1 MKSFHSN
8 GKLLISGEYLVLD
21 GALSLA
27 LPCKFGQYLNF
38 TEDSNGTLEWISKDM
53 NDTIWFTAYFEAK
66 TLKVLKTSNYNTVK
80 WVRKI
85 LEFCNKNSLTNKSL
99 QGKIECK
106 LEFPNNW
113 GLGSSSTLLNNL
125 ASLYEINP
133 YNLHFSTTNGSGYDI
148 ACAGSNSALTY
159 QVIENIPQV
168 KKMDWSPVFKD
179 EILFIFLKKKQKSN
193 LEVKRFKELKKDP
206 DLISRIS
213 SITKEIIYSKT
224 IEEFEHLLDEHEA
237 ITGQYIQSETVKSK
251 YFSDYEGSV
260 KSLGAWGG
268 DFVLATRKNKNYFL
282 DKGFDTILS
291 FSEIIKESTFKT
303 VS

>member
-80 WVRKI
+80 WVKKI

-125 ASLYEINP
+125 ANLYEINP
-133 YNLHFSTTNGSGYDI
+133 YDLHFSTTNGSGYDI

>member
-53 NDTIWFTAYFEAK
+53 NDIIWFTAYFEAK

-80 WVRKI
+80 WVKKI

-133 YNLHFSTTNGSGYDI
+133 YDLHFSTTNGSGYDI

>member
-80 WVRKI
+80 WVKKI

-125 ASLYEINP
+125 ASLYEVNP
-133 YNLHFSTTNGSGYDI
+133 YDLHFSTTNGSGYDI
-148 ACAGSNSALTY
+148 ACAGSNSAITY
-159 QVIENIPQV
+159 QVIENIPEV

>member
-27 LPCKFGQYLNF
+27 LPCKFGQSLKF
-38 TEDSNGTLEWISKDM
+38 TEDSNGNLEWISKDM

-66 TLKVLKTSNYNTVK
+66 TLKVLKTSNHNTVK
-80 WVRKI
+80 WVKKI
-85 LEFCNKNSLTNKSL
+85 LEFCNKNSLTNKNL

-133 YNLHFSTTNGSGYDI
+133 YDLNFSTTNGSGYDI
-148 ACAGSNSALTY
+148 ACAGSNSAITY

-168 KKMDWSPVFKD
+168 KKINWSPIFKD

-251 YFSDYEGSV
+251 YFSDYDGSI

-268 DFVLATRKNKNYFL
+268 DFVLATGKNKNYFL

>member
-80 WVRKI
+80 WVKKI

-125 ASLYEINP
+125 ASLYEVNP
-133 YNLHFSTTNGSGYDI
+133 YDLHFSTTNGSGYDI

-224 IEEFEHLLDEHEA
+224 IEEFEHLLDEHES

>member
-53 NDTIWFTAYFEAK
+53 NDTIWFNAYFEAK

-80 WVRKI
+80 WVKKI

-133 YNLHFSTTNGSGYDI
+133 YDLHFSTTNGSGYDI

-159 QVIENIPQV
+159 QVIENIPEV

>member
-1 MKSFHSN
+1 LKSFHSN

-53 NDTIWFTAYFEAK
+53 NDTIWFNAYFEAK

-80 WVRKI
+80 WVKKI
-85 LEFCNKNSLTNKSL
+85 LEFCNKNSLTNKNL

-133 YNLHFSTTNGSGYDI
+133 YDLHFSTTNGSGYDI

>member
-53 NDTIWFTAYFEAK
+53 NDIIWFTAYFEAK

-80 WVRKI
+80 WVKKI

-133 YNLHFSTTNGSGYDI
+133 YDLHFSTTNGSGYDI

-179 EILFIFLKKKQKSN
+179 EILYIFLKKKQKSN

-251 YFSDYEGSV
+251 SFSDYEGSV

>member
-80 WVRKI
+80 WVKKI
-85 LEFCNKNSLTNKSL
+85 LEFCNKNSLTNKNL

-125 ASLYEINP
+125 ASLYEVNP
-133 YNLHFSTTNGSGYDI
+133 YDLHFSTTNGSGYDI

-268 DFVLATRKNKNYFL
+268 DFVLATRENKKYFL

>member
-80 WVRKI
+80 WVKKI

-133 YNLHFSTTNGSGYDI
+133 YDLHFSTTNGSGYDI

-291 FSEIIKESTFKT
+291 YTELIKESTFKT

>member
-80 WVRKI
+80 WVKKI
-85 LEFCNKNSLTNKSL
+85 LEFCNKNSLKNKSL
-99 QGKIECK
+99 KGKIECK

-125 ASLYEINP
+125 ASLYEVNP
-133 YNLHFSTTNGSGYDI
+133 YDLHFSTTNGSGYDI

-159 QVIENIPQV
+159 QVIENIPKV
-168 KKMDWSPVFKD
+168 KKMDWSPIFKD

>member
-1 MKSFHSN
+1 LKSFHSN

-27 LPCKFGQYLNF
+27 LPCKFGQSLKF
-38 TEDSNGTLEWISKDM
+38 TEDSNGNLEWISKDM

-80 WVRKI
+80 WVKKI
-85 LEFCNKNSLTNKSL
+85 LEFCNKNSLTNKNL

-133 YNLHFSTTNGSGYDI
+133 YDLNFSTTNGSGYDI
-148 ACAGSNSALTY
+148 ACAGSNSAITY

-268 DFVLATRKNKNYFL
+268 DFVLATRKNKSYFL
-282 DKGFDTILS
+282 DKGFETILS

>member
-1 MKSFHSN
+1 LKSFHSN

-53 NDTIWFTAYFEAK
+53 NDIIWFTAYFEAK

-80 WVRKI
+80 WVKKI

-133 YNLHFSTTNGSGYDI
+133 YDLHFSTTNGSGYDI

>member
-1 MKSFHSN
+1 LKSFHSN

-27 LPCKFGQYLNF
+27 LPCKFGQSLKF
-38 TEDSNGTLEWISKDM
+38 TEDSNGNLEWISKDM

-80 WVRKI
+80 WVKKI
-85 LEFCNKNSLTNKSL
+85 LEFCNKNSLTNKNL

-133 YNLHFSTTNGSGYDI
+133 YDLNFSTTNGSGYDI
-148 ACAGSNSALTY
+148 ACAGSNSAITY

-291 FSEIIKESTFKT
+291 YSEIIKESTFKT

>member
-53 NDTIWFTAYFEAK
+53 NDTIWFNAYFEAK

-80 WVRKI
+80 WVKKI
-85 LEFCNKNSLTNKSL
+85 LEFCNKNSLTNKNL

-125 ASLYEINP
+125 ASLYEVNP
-133 YNLHFSTTNGSGYDI
+133 YDLHFSTTNGSGYDI

>member
-8 GKLLISGEYLVLD
+8 GKLLISGEYLVID

-27 LPCKFGQYLNF
+27 LPCKYGQSLNF
-38 TEDSNGTLEWISKDM
+38 TKESNGTLEWISKDV

-80 WVRKI
+80 WIKKI
-85 LEFCNKNSLTNKSL
+85 LEFCNKNSHKNKNL

-133 YNLHFSTTNGSGYDI
+133 YDLHFSTTNGSGYDI
-148 ACAGSNSALTY
+148 ACAGSNSALIY
-159 QVIENIPQV
+159 QVLENIPDV
-168 KKMDWSPVFKD
+168 KKIHWSPIFKD

-193 LEVKRFKELKKDP
+193 LEVKRFRELRKDP
-206 DLISRIS
+206 DLINRIS
-213 SITKEIIYSKT
+213 SITKEIIQSKT
-224 IEEFEHLLDEHEA
+224 IEEFECFLDEHEA
-237 ITGQYIQSETVKSK
+237 ITGQHIQSETVKSR

-268 DFVLATRKNKNYFL
+268 DFVLATRKNKNYFFK
-282 DKGFDTILS
+282 KGFDTILS
-291 FSEIIKESTFKT
+291 YSEIIKESTFKT
-303 VS
+303 VF

>member
-27 LPCKFGQYLNF
+27 LPCKFGQSLNF
-38 TEDSNGTLEWISKDM
+38 TEDSNGNLEWISKDM
-53 NDTIWFTAYFEAK
+53 NDTIWFTANFEAK

-80 WVRKI
+80 WVKKI

-133 YNLHFSTTNGSGYDI
+133 YDLHFSTTNGSGYDI

>member
-27 LPCKFGQYLNF
+27 LPCKFGQSLNF
-38 TEDSNGTLEWISKDM
+38 TEDSNGNLDWISKDM
-53 NDTIWFTAYFEAK
+53 NDTIWFTANFEAK

-80 WVRKI
+80 WVKKI
-85 LEFCNKNSLTNKSL
+85 VEFCNKNSLKNKNL

-133 YNLHFSTTNGSGYDI
+133 YDLHFSTTNGSGYDI
-148 ACAGSNSALTY
+148 ACAGSNSPLTY
-159 QVIENIPQV
+159 QITQNIPEV

-213 SITKEIIYSKT
+213 SITKEIIHSKT
-224 IEEFEHLLDEHEA
+224 IEEFEYLLDEHEA
-237 ITGQYIQSETVKSK
+237 ITGQYIESESVKSK

-268 DFVLATRKNKNYFL
+268 DFVLATRKNKKYFL
-282 DKGFDTILS
+282 DKGFDTILTY
-291 FSEIIKESTFKT
+291 SEIIKESTFKT

>member
-80 WVRKI
+80 WVKKI

-133 YNLHFSTTNGSGYDI
+133 YDLHFSTTNGSGYDI

-282 DKGFDTILS
+282 DKGFNTILS

>member
-66 TLKVLKTSNYNTVK
+66 TLKVLETSNYNTVK
-80 WVRKI
+80 WVKKI

-133 YNLHFSTTNGSGYDI
+133 YDLHFSTTNGSGYDI

-291 FSEIIKESTFKT
+291 FSEIIKKSTFKT

>member
-80 WVRKI
+80 WVKKI

-125 ASLYEINP
+125 ASLYEVNP
-133 YNLHFSTTNGSGYDI
+133 YDLHFSTTNGSGYDI

-159 QVIENIPQV
+159 RVIENIPQV

>member
-80 WVRKI
+80 WVKKI
-85 LEFCNKNSLTNKSL
+85 LEFCNKNSLKNKSL

-125 ASLYEINP
+125 ASLYEVNP
-133 YNLHFSTTNGSGYDI
+133 YDLHFSTTNGSGYDI

-159 QVIENIPQV
+159 QVIENIPKV